1 MVSGSV
7 SMWRQVTSTVPWGS
21 VLGQVLFNFFVGDM
35 DSEIERT
42 LSNFADNTKLSGA
55 VDTLER
61 RKDIQRYLD
70 RLERWDHANLMKF
83 NKAKCNVLHLLQG
96 SPKPKYRLGRK
107 WPVSSPEKK
116 DLGVL
121 SDKGL
126 KMS

>member
-55 VDTLER
+55 VDTLEGREGISSR
-61 RKDIQRYLD
+61 RT
-70 RLERWDHANLMKF
+70 WA
-83 NKAKCNVLHLLQG
+83 
-96 SPKPKYRLGRK
+96 
-107 WPVSSPEKK
+107 
-116 DLGVL
+116 
-121 SDKGL
+121 GL
-126 KMS
+126 RSGPMPTS